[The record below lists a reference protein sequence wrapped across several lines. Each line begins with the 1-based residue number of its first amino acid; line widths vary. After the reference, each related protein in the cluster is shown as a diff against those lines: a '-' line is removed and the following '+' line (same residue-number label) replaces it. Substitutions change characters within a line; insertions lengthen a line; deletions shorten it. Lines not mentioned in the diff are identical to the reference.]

1 MLENLQGIRL
11 ILKMGKG
18 RPKPV
23 PYNVII
29 ALTNI
34 EVTDNAV
41 TRDQFQMTF
50 TAGKKQARDYGLLR
64 ADLFQP
70 NNRVAI
76 ALQIGA
82 RVEPLISGVVKHF
95 QLNPSNEI
103 GMSTFTVTGEA
114 LDLILDMKERNAA
127 YHQQTDT
134 SILQTI
140 INDYASKGI
149 DLNISNKANNLE
161 QPDDNHLVPRQ
172 YATDLE
178 YIQQMAERNGF
189 VFYSDPLPN
198 GDARMYWGP
207 EIRSGPRQPPLT
219 MNMASATNVTQLN
232 FVQDTRTPFTTQ
244 GSALQ
249 EGSRQKSDDD
259 ISPPTQFDVDDL
271 AASETPSTDRIVLMR
286 EIAKYTQSRAESRA
300 RELMKAKFNAVT
312 ANGEVDTVRYG
323 YIMRAGGVI
332 GVRGAGALYNGDYY
346 ISMVKHVIER
356 GKYIQSFTLQREG
369 LGATSDRLRGIR

>member
-1 MLENLQGIRL
+1 
-11 ILKMGKG
+11 
-18 RPKPV
+18 
-23 PYNVII
+23 
-29 ALTNI
+29 
-34 EVTDNAV
+34 
-41 TRDQFQMTF
+41 
-50 TAGKKQARDYGLLR
+50 
-64 ADLFQP
+64 
-70 NNRVAI
+70 
-76 ALQIGA
+76 
-82 RVEPLISGVVKHF
+82 VEPLISGVVKHF

-271 AASETPSTDRIVLMR
+271 AASETPSADRIVLMR